1 VATKKGRRVSKLQD
15 PKVQLLIEALDNGNY
30 IDVACSSAGLAPSTV
45 YRWLERGRAERAA
58 QELGNKPDPDEQQ
71 YLELC
76 ESVEKARATAVMRNV
91 SIIQTAAN
99 SGQWQAAAWWLER
112 SMPNQYGRKIQ
123 AEVSAPVSVKDLEQ
137 RMLTLLGESEGTVS
151 EAE

>member
-1 VATKKGRRVSKLQD
+1 MATKKGRRVSKLQD
-15 PKVQLLIEALDNGNY
+15 PKVQLLIQALDEGNY
-30 IDVACSSAGLAPSTV
+30 IEIACSYAGLAPSTV
-45 YRWLERGRAERAA
+45 YRWLERGRAERAS
-58 QELGNKPDPDEQQ
+58 QELGIDPDPNEAE

-76 ESVEKARATAVMRNV
+76 ESVEKARATAVLRNV

-99 SGQWQAAAWWLER
+99 TGQWQAAAWWLER

-123 AEVSAPVSVKDLEQ
+123 AEVSAPVSVKELEA
-137 RMLTLLGESEGTVS
+137 RMLTLLGEPEGNIS